1 MPKFAAMVVG
11 MMLMSSAAAALPSA
25 VVLERAVPLKGISM
39 PELRKMDRARHA
51 KTAVVNFSVGGGF
64 VPFVKR
70 LYYTSVRL
78 GNPPKMYTFTIDT
91 GSSIPWVACNGCT
104 GCSQNL
110 YNPDSSST
118 SSRIS
123 CSDHRCKVSEQ
134 SGSGFCR
141 TQSGLCGYDL
151 KYGDQTRVSGY
162 YVSDTM
168 YFNTITGNQ
177 SSANSSASVVFG
189 CINSQSNFL
198 ETDGLLGFGQ
208 DPLSIISQLNSQGV
222 SPKSFSHCLKGSED
236 GGGTLVLG
244 KIVAPGLVYTPLVPS
259 QSLYTLNLERIAV
272 NGQKVPIDSSVF
284 TTSDSQGTVVD
295 SGTTLAYLVDGAHGP
310 LVSAIIAA
318 SSSSVRY
325 MDAEWNGKGGGCFLS
340 SNRIDLLYPT
350 VTLYFKGG
358 AAMTAKPSQYLVR
371 QGTNGNDTWWCIG
384 WQSSDDLQ
392 GMQGITILGDIV
404 LHDKLIVYD
413 LGKGQLGWTDY
424 NCSSL
429 NMMSKVDVSSTS
441 TYHSGGMIAIGVAAI
456 WLGSLLL

>member
-11 MMLMSSAAAALPSA
+11 MVLLSTAAEAALPSA
-25 VVLERAVPLKGISM
+25 VILERAVPLKGISI

-78 GNPPKMYTFTIDT
+78 GNPSKTYTFTIDT
-91 GSSIPWVACNGCT
+91 GSSVPWVACNGCT
-104 GCSQNL
+104 GCSENL

-123 CSDHRCKVSEQ
+123 CSDHRCKVAEQ

-168 YFNTITGNQ
+168 YFNTIMGNQ
-177 SSANSSASVVFG
+177 SSANSSASVIFG
-189 CINSQSNFL
+189 CINSLSNFM

-222 SPKSFSHCLKGSED
+222 SPKAFSHCLKGSED

-259 QSLYTLNLERIAV
+259 QSLYTLNLESIAV
-272 NGQKVPIDSSVF
+272 SGQKVPIDSSVF
-284 TTSDSQGTVVD
+284 ATSDSQGTVVD
-295 SGTTLAYLVDGAHGP
+295 SGTTLAYLVDRAHGP

-318 SSSSVRY
+318 CPPSVRY
-325 MDAEWNGKGGGCFLS
+325 MDAEWNGKGDKCFLS
-340 SNRIDLLYPT
+340 SNSTSIDLLYPT

-358 AAMTAKPSQYLVR
+358 AAMTVKPSQYL
-371 QGTNGNDTWWCIG
+371 GNDTWWCIG
-384 WQSSDDLQ
+384 WQSSDELQ
-392 GMQGITILGDIV
+392 DMQGITLLRDII

-413 LGKGQLGWTDY
+413 LGKKRLGWTDY

-429 NMMSKVDVSSTS
+429 NTASPVDVSGTS
-441 TYHSGGMIAIGVAAI
+441 TYHSGGLIAIGVAAI
-456 WLGSLLL
+456 WLCSLLL